1 MVFKSLRYWNFRLWC
16 GTIILVIIL
25 VMGFIVPFFLE
36 GSAVSWSTYPRNL
49 KPSWEHPLGTT
60 NLGQDTFW
68 LLAESIQNSFIIGIL
83 VATFA
88 TIIGVLVGLL
98 AGFIGGFPDRIIT
111 LLTDSFIVI
120 PSLPILILLSSL
132 VPGNVSVVYISI
144 ILIIFNWP
152 WPARQVRSMALS
164 LRERD
169 FISTA
174 IFSGQSLLETVV
186 KEILPFVAN
195 WAIANFINTILV
207 AIATESGLAVIGLSS
222 NEKATLGT
230 MIYWANQHQSMLAGR
245 WWWIGSPVVTTA
257 IIFIGLFL
265 TMTGYQN
272 YSAKRRGKDA

>member
-1 MVFKSLRYWNFRLWC
+1 MFKPLKYWNFRLWC
-16 GTIILVIIL
+16 GAIILS
-25 VMGFIVPFFLE
+25 FFLIL
-36 GSAVSWSTYPRNL
+36 GFVIPLTVKGTAVSWSTYPKNL
-49 KPSWEHPLGTT
+49 KPSAEHILGTT
-60 NLGQDTFW
+60 NLGQDTFR
-68 LLAESIQNSFIIGIL
+68 LLSESIRNSFIIGIT
-83 VATFA
+83 VAFA
-88 TIIGVLVGLL
+88 STVIGVLVGLT
-98 AGFIGGFPDRIIT
+98 AGFTGGIPDRIIT
-111 LLTDSFIVI
+111 LLSDSFIVI
-120 PSLPILILLSSL
+120 PSLPILILLSSMMKST
-132 VPGNVSVVYISI
+132 VSITNIAI

-152 WPARQVRSMALS
+152 WPARQVRAMALS

-174 IFSGQSLLETVV
+174 IFSGQGLMETVV
-186 KEILPFVAN
+186 KEVFPFVSS

-257 IIFIGLFL
+257 LIFISLFL
-265 TMTGYQN
+265 VMTGYQI